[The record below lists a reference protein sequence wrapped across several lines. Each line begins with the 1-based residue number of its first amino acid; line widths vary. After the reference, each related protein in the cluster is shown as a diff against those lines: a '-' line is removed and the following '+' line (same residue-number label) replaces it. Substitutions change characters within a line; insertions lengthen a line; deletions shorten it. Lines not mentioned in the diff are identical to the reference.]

1 MFGGD
6 GSIGWVL
13 STVDKYNLHSKV
25 CVVEGG
31 WGVGG
36 DERLGEG
43 RGGGGERREGRG
55 GRGKRG
61 EGRGGGEGGRGEDE
75 GRLGEG
81 GGMS

>member
-25 CVVEGG
+25 CVMEGG

-43 RGGGGERREGRG
+43 RGG
-55 GRGKRG
+55 RG
-61 EGRGGGEGGRGEDE
+61 EGGERGGGEGGEMRE
-75 GRLGEG
+75 G
-81 GGMS
+81 